1 MAAPI
6 RFLGELRGHIR
17 IGRWSATR
25 CIGLVHASPL
35 RFRKR
40 NWSDLWG
47 PSKSRPRPCE
57 PLKNSRKK
65 FRKKF
70 RKNSLS
76 KKSPGSFPHRMRLI
90 RFCVFLARRL
100 FRVASRSICPE
111 RSKKMLIH
119 ANILASARRRNSW
132 CDRLRVRTW
141 DYPGAACC
149 GARPGI
155 DLVRRD
161 PWQRGVAVKIP

>member
-6 RFLGELRGHIR
+6 RFLGELWGHIR

-25 CIGLVHASPL
+25 CMGLVHASPL

-65 FRKKF
+65 FRKKIPEKF
-70 RKNSLS
+70 VI
-76 KKSPGSFPHRMRLI
+76 KKESRLLPSPHAADPFLRFFGASPISGSVTQHMPREEQEDAHPCEHSRPPLGDAIVGATDYGSGLGTIWARL
-90 RFCVFLARRL
+90 
-100 FRVASRSICPE
+100 VAALVQE
-111 RSKKMLIH
+111 LI
-119 ANILASARRRNSW
+119 
-132 CDRLRVRTW
+132 
-141 DYPGAACC
+141 
-149 GARPGI
+149 
-155 DLVRRD
+155 
-161 PWQRGVAVKIP
+161 

>member
-6 RFLGELRGHIR
+6 RFLGELWGHIR

-25 CIGLVHASPL
+25 CMGLVHASPL

-70 RKNSLS
+70 RKNSLP

-90 RFCVFLARRL
+90 RFCVFFGASPISGSVTQHMPREEQEDAHPCEHSRPPLGDAIVGATDYGSGLGTIWARL
-100 FRVASRSICPE
+100 VAALVQE
-111 RSKKMLIH
+111 LI
-119 ANILASARRRNSW
+119 
-132 CDRLRVRTW
+132 
-141 DYPGAACC
+141 
-149 GARPGI
+149 
-155 DLVRRD
+155 
-161 PWQRGVAVKIP
+161 